1 MKNKFS
7 ISILLAIFIL
17 NYSCAQDL
25 KSLDQEDKNSIITNE
40 DNYEMELVFE
50 DENIIWGIEFLDDNS
65 ILASVKSGSIYHYKN
80 GVKTEIQGLPEIY
93 FRGQGGLLDLAIH
106 PDFKENKLLY
116 LSYSSEEVKG
126 KGGNTTIARAKLID
140 NSLVDLEV
148 LYKGSPNS
156 KKGQHFGGRMVFDN
170 KNYLYFSIGDRGNRN
185 VNPQDITI
193 D

>member
-1 MKNKFS
+1 MRNKFS
-7 ISILLAIFIL
+7 ISILLGIFII

-25 KSLDQEDKNSIITNE
+25 KPLDQEDKNSIITNE

-106 PDFKENKLLY
+106 PDFKENKWLY
-116 LSYSSEEVKG
+116 LSYSS
-126 KGGNTTIARAKLID
+126 RP
-140 NSLVDLEV
+140 S
-148 LYKGSPNS
+148 
-156 KKGQHFGGRMVFDN
+156 
-170 KNYLYFSIGDRGNRN
+170 
-185 VNPQDITI
+185 
-193 D
+193 

>member
-25 KSLDQEDKNSIITNE
+25 KPLDQEDKNSIITNE

-65 ILASVKSGSIYHYKN
+65 ILASVKSGSIYQYKN

-106 PDFKENKLLY
+106 PDFKENKWLY
-116 LSYSSEEVKG
+116 LSYSSEEVKE
-126 KGGNTTIARAKLID
+126 KVEIL
-140 NSLVDLEV
+140 L
-148 LYKGSPNS
+148 
-156 KKGQHFGGRMVFDN
+156 
-170 KNYLYFSIGDRGNRN
+170 
-185 VNPQDITI
+185 
-193 D
+193 

>member
-1 MKNKFS
+1 MRNKFS
-7 ISILLAIFIL
+7 ISILLGIFII

-25 KSLDQEDKNSIITNE
+25 KPLDQEDKNSIITNE

-106 PDFKENKLLY
+106 PDFKENKWLY
-116 LSYSSEEVKG
+116 LSYSS
-126 KGGNTTIARAKLID
+126 
-140 NSLVDLEV
+140 
-148 LYKGSPNS
+148 
-156 KKGQHFGGRMVFDN
+156 
-170 KNYLYFSIGDRGNRN
+170 IGFF
-185 VNPQDITI
+185 IMTEI
-193 D
+193 MF